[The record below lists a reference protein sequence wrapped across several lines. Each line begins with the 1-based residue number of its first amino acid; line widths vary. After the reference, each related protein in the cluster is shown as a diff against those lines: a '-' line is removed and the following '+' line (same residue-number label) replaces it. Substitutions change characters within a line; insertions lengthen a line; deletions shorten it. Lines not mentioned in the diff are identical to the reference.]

1 LTGTSTTTDMSDEE
15 YYEEEEVS
23 NTSKKGDGNFLKARQ
38 EAKKGELDEQ
48 LREYINE
55 WRKQRAKEEEELK
68 RLKEKQA
75 KRKEIRAEQEKKLA
89 QQKKEEEER
98 LRKEEAEKKAKEAE
112 EKRKRLEEAEKKRQ
126 AMMQAQ
132 KEKQQAG
139 GPGKGGQKKTDGG
152 MSNVQDARREMTK
165 TKEQLEE
172 EKKISLS
179 IRIKPLELDGMDS
192 DTLKSKANE
201 LWETIVRLETE
212 KYDLEERQ
220 RRQDYDLK
228 ELKER
233 QRQQNKQ
240 KAIKLGLDPEAL
252 TGKYP
257 PKIRMYSKYE
267 RRTDTRTY
275 EDRRKLY
282 EGGWDVLYAELL
294 EKTWKEKMD
303 EWGKRPKAKL
313 PKWFGERPG
322 KKPGDPESPDDE
334 DEGPAEAPPGAEEEE
349 EEEEEEEDEEEEEEE
364 EE

>member
-1 LTGTSTTTDMSDEE
+1 MGNAFIMSDED
-15 YYEEEEVS
+15 YADDTS
-23 NTSKKGDGNFLKARQ
+23 QTSKKGSLLKPGQ
-38 EAKKGELDEQ
+38 SKGKGELDEQ

-55 WRKQRAKEEEELK
+55 WRKQRSAEEEELK

-89 QQKKEEEER
+89 QQKNDEER
-98 LRKEEAEKKAKEAE
+98 LRKEENEKKALEAE
-112 EKRKRLEEAEKKRQ
+112 EKKRRLEEAEMKRQ

-132 KEKQQAG
+132 KEKQQAA
-139 GPGKGGQKKTDGG
+139 GKGGGAKASGG
-152 MSNVQDARREMTK
+152 GGAAVQDARREMTK

-179 IRIKPLELDGMDS
+179 IRIKPLDLDAMDS
-192 DTLKSKANE
+192 DQLTGKATE

-220 RRQDYDLK
+220 KRQL
-228 ELKER
+228 R
-233 QRQQNKQ
+233 Q
-240 KAIKLGLDPEAL
+240 KAMKKGLDPEAL

-282 EGGWDVLYAELL
+282 EGGWEVVRAEHLQAL
-294 EKTWKEKMD
+294 WKEKYD
-303 EWGKRPKAKL
+303 EWLKRPKSKL
-313 PKWFGERPG
+313 PKWF
-322 KKPGDPESPDDE
+322 
-334 DEGPAEAPPGAEEEE
+334 
-349 EEEEEEEDEEEEEEE
+349 
-364 EE
+364 

>member
-1 LTGTSTTTDMSDEE
+1 MGLLGTKGCTMSDEE
-15 YYEEEEVS
+15 YYEEEEVTS
-23 NTSKKGDGNFLKARQ
+23 QTSKKGEGFLKAKKQ
-38 EAKKGELDEQ
+38 KGELDEQ

-55 WRKQRAKEEEELK
+55 WRKQRSAEEDELK

-89 QQKKEEEER
+89 QQKKEEEEK
-98 LRKEEAEKKAKEAE
+98 LRKAEAEKRAAEEE

-126 AMMQAQ
+126 EMMQAQ
-132 KEKQQAG
+132 KEKQQAS
-139 GPGKGGQKKTDGG
+139 GKGGKGAVGG
-152 MSNVQDARREMTK
+152 GGANVQDARKEMTK

-172 EKKISLS
+172 EKRISLS
-179 IRIKPLELDGMDS
+179 IRIKPLDVDAMDTDELQA
-192 DTLKSKANE
+192 KAKE

-220 RRQDYDLK
+220 KRQDYDLK

-233 QRQQNKQ
+233 QKQQLRQ
-240 KAIKLGLDPEAL
+240 KAMKKGLDPEAL

-282 EGGWDVLYAELL
+282 EGGWEVVRAEHLQAL
-294 EKTWKEKMD
+294 WKEKYS
-303 EWGKRPKAKL
+303 EWQKRPKTKL

-322 KKPGDPESPDDE
+322 KKAGEPESPEDDE
-334 DEGPAEAPPGAEEEE
+334 
-349 EEEEEEEDEEEEEEE
+349 
-364 EE
+364 